1 MDALSPKRPILL
13 LWHFWNQ
20 IQTVN
25 GFFRRCH
32 FRPWPYHLWRVRVV
46 LNIFGSCF
54 GNLFFGWWNSTRRWS
69 WGWVWYSPREAQL
82 QEADVTLWWFET
94 VLYLS
99 HWFIFI
105 LVPWSRQRCISIV
118 KAVCLVETCVPLSSM
133 STRHFSVRGMSLPQ
147 RKKKITCV
155 PCAIVIDEHHVASL
169 VFLCCRGRNTGR
181 LPHIIQL
188 FWYPF
193 AKLLKCAMIIVSYM
207 LRVCMD
213 MCNINRATGI

>member
-1 MDALSPKRPILL
+1 MDFS
-13 LWHFWNQ
+13 
-20 IQTVN
+20 
-25 GFFRRCH
+25 GGCH
-32 FRPWPYHLWRVRVV
+32 FHHGHITCGEYGVV

-94 VLYLS
+94 VLYLL

-147 RKKKITCV
+147 RKKKK
-155 PCAIVIDEHHVASL
+155 S
-169 VFLCCRGRNTGR
+169 
-181 LPHIIQL
+181 
-188 FWYPF
+188 
-193 AKLLKCAMIIVSYM
+193 
-207 LRVCMD
+207 RVCRVPSSLMSITSLHLYFFAAEEEILAGCLTSSNCSD
-213 MCNINRATGI
+213 IRSRNYLSVPWS